1 MKEGPSIGK
10 QACQAGDRGLQRA
23 PEMKSSHQVAKAC
36 SLGDRAGVGV
46 GMLEGSDG
54 WAASSSVRR
63 AASLSGRP
71 SQAREKGPQARH
83 VPDLGRFV
91 ADLNRVTLW
100 LWFEKSLS
108 SEEVRVEEKERKE
121 CLQWRKRGS
130 LAS

>member
-121 CLQWRKRGS
+121 CLQRRKRGS